1 MFIALLV
8 PPKSAFPTQNIERCQ
23 IIFLFFRTQFQLI
36 KCEKVR
42 LLFRTLTPISTQSS
56 PLNLGMYWSPRATS
70 ELFSG
75 LKRHTTLMV
84 HSAAASPIL
93 DAVDEWM
100 DEALREQ
107 KCGAAEVV
115 CRSVQ
120 RPSPQK
126 EVKSKNCK
134 TYIHLCFYSTLF
146 SES

>member
-1 MFIALLV
+1 M
-8 PPKSAFPTQNIERCQ
+8 PPKSAFPTQNIERCKKNQ
-23 IIFLFFRTQFQLI
+23 QFQLI
-36 KCEKVR
+36 KCEKVC
-42 LLFRTLTPISTQSS
+42 LLFRTLTISTQSS

-70 ELFSG
+70 ALFSG

-93 DAVDEWM
+93 AAVDEWM

-107 KCGAAEVV
+107 KCGAAELV
-115 CRSVQ
+115 CRSAQ
-120 RPSPQK
+120 RLSPQK